1 MLLGFKNAD
10 SVRKWESPS
19 SGRKVPLGYSRELRI
34 AGGLPLLEFIN
45 GYRKLRGIKKELE
58 SIRDGKIIKLE
69 NLTADNIND
78 LHLIAERMRRVNER
92 NAAEKE
98 KKENR

>member
-1 MLLGFKNAD
+1 M
-10 SVRKWESPS
+10 
-19 SGRKVPLGYSRELRI
+19 
-34 AGGLPLLEFIN
+34 PLLEFIN